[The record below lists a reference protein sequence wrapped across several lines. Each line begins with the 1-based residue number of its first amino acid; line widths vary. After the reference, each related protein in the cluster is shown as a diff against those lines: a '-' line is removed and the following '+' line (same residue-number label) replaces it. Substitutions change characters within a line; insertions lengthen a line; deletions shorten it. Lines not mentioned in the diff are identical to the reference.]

1 MKILQTGVA
10 STLRSL
16 LVRYGWA
23 GRSYGNSVAH
33 VTLISSDDETKAR
46 IRRYNCMVVLV
57 NLCGIVIFKS
67 GPGQNAAL
75 KVEIATGL
83 LICCFQTLRE
93 VGGGATLKVMDGQVT
108 ALRTVM

>member
-1 MKILQTGVA
+1 M
-10 STLRSL
+10 
-16 LVRYGWA
+16 
-23 GRSYGNSVAH
+23 AH

-93 VGGGATLKVMDGQVT
+93 VRGGGYPKSDGWSSNCSEDSDVMVEEVSSKQGNVCSYK
-108 ALRTVM
+108 LIN

>member
-33 VTLISSDDETKAR
+33 VTLISSDEFSSVDRADETKAR

-93 VGGGATLKVMDGQVT
+93 VGGGAF
-108 ALRTVM
+108 

>member
-10 STLRSL
+10 STLQSL
-16 LVRYGWA
+16 LVSWKELWC
-23 GRSYGNSVAH
+23 SNSVAH

-46 IRRYNCMVVLV
+46 IRRYNCMVVLA

-93 VGGGATLKVMDGQVT
+93 VGGGGVP
-108 ALRTVM
+108 

>member
-1 MKILQTGVA
+1 M
-10 STLRSL
+10 
-16 LVRYGWA
+16 
-23 GRSYGNSVAH
+23 AH

-93 VGGGATLKVMDGQVT
+93 VGGEGATLKVMDGQVT

>member
-1 MKILQTGVA
+1 M
-10 STLRSL
+10 
-16 LVRYGWA
+16 
-23 GRSYGNSVAH
+23 AH
-33 VTLISSDDETKAR
+33 VTLISSDEFSSVDRADETKAR

-83 LICCFQTLRE
+83 LICCFQTLRG
-93 VGGGATLKVMDGQVT
+93 VGGEGATLKVMDGQVT

>member
-1 MKILQTGVA
+1 M
-10 STLRSL
+10 
-16 LVRYGWA
+16 
-23 GRSYGNSVAH
+23 AH

-93 VGGGATLKVMDGQVT
+93 VWGGGATLKVMDGQVT